1 MRALRRQGGV
11 VGVAGVPVPSPGP
24 GEVRVRIEL
33 AGVCRTDLQVA
44 RGELPAADPV
54 TLGHELAGT
63 VDAVGR
69 GADAPPPGAPVAV
82 MPLLPDGTMLGV
94 HRDGAF
100 AEYVVVPASAVHR
113 VPPGTPWAVAA
124 YAEPVAAALAVTT
137 IGLRPGERVCVMGRG
152 RIARLI
158 EGVLRAR
165 GADRVVVD
173 PAPPDAAFDV
183 VVETTADA
191 DVLGRALRAVRRRGR
206 IVVRSRAP
214 VTLTLDLQQAI
225 EREAALFPVRYG
237 DFAEAI
243 ELLTDGE
250 LPIEP
255 LLGPVRPLEA
265 FPDLVTAAD
274 EAVKT
279 FLSPR

>member
-1 MRALRRQGGV
+1 MRALRRVGGEVV
-11 VGVAGVPVPSPGP
+11 VGEVPTPAVGP
-24 GEVRVRIEL
+24 GEVRVRVEL

-54 TLGHELAGT
+54 VLGHELAGT
-63 VDAVGR
+63 VDAVGP
-69 GADAPPPGAPVAV
+69 GADAPAPGVPVAV

-94 HRDGAF
+94 DRDGAF
-100 AEYVVVPASAVHR
+100 AEYVVVPAACVHR
-113 VPPGTPWAVAA
+113 VPLGTPWAVAA

-137 IGLRPGERVCVMGRG
+137 IGLRPGDRVCVLGRG
-152 RIARLI
+152 RIARLV

-165 GADRVVVD
+165 GVDRVVVD
-173 PAPPDAAFDV
+173 PAPAAATFDV
-183 VVETTADA
+183 VIETTPAP
-191 DVLGRALRAVRRRGR
+191 DVLARALRAVRRRGR
-206 IVVRSRAP
+206 VVVRSRAP
-214 VTLTLDLQQAI
+214 VTLQLDLQQAI
-225 EREAALFPVRYG
+225 EREASLHPVRYG

-243 ELLTDGE
+243 ELLTAGE

-265 FPDLVTAAD
+265 FADLVAAAD

>member
-1 MRALRRQGGV
+1 MRALRRVGGAV
-11 VGVAGVPVPSPGP
+11 VVVEVPVPVPGP
-24 GEVRVRIEL
+24 GEVRVRVEL

-44 RGELPAADPV
+44 RGELAAADPV
-54 TLGHELAGT
+54 ILGHELAGT
-63 VDAVGR
+63 VDAVGP

-94 HRDGAF
+94 DRDGAF
-100 AEYVVVPASAVHR
+100 AEYVVVPAVCVHR

-137 IGLRPGERVCVMGRG
+137 IGLRPGERVCVLGRG
-152 RIARLI
+152 RVARLV

-165 GADRVVVD
+165 GIDRVVVD
-173 PAPPDAAFDV
+173 PSPAHAAFDV
-183 VVETTADA
+183 VIETTPTP
-191 DVLGRALRAVRRRGR
+191 DVLARALRAVRRRGR
-206 IVVRSRAP
+206 VVIRSRTP
-214 VTLTLDLQQAI
+214 LMLNLDLQQAI
-225 EREAALFPVRYG
+225 EREASLHPVRYG

-243 ELLTDGE
+243 DLLTEGE

-265 FPDLVTAAD
+265 FPDLVAAAD